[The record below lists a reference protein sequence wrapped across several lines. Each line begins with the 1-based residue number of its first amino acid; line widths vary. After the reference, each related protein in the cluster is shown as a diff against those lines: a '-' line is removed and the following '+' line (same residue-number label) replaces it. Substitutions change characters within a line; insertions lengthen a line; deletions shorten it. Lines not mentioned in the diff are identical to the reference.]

1 MFSLLEFLILIFAVY
16 VILYALKKF
25 ILAYSKDNV
34 KTKKSLNDFDEKIKE
49 ASNDL
54 NEIKNSADEDSLK
67 AKEVLKE
74 TERTKTEIDKR
85 KNIKL

>member
-1 MFSLLEFLILIFAVY
+1 MFSFLEFLILMAVIYLILFA
-16 VILYALKKF
+16 LYKF
-25 ILAYSKDNV
+25 ITAVTNQQKN
-34 KTKKSLNDFDEKIKE
+34 KKSLNDFDEKIKE

-54 NEIKNSADEDSLK
+54 NEIKTSTYEDELK
-67 AKEVLKE
+67 AKEILKE